1 LKFSSTVVSRY
12 QELSQIRVPV
22 FEVGLQSTFLQQCI
36 QSDREQETEANSASW
51 LSRKGL
57 RLIEAAV
64 CLLAASPGNIVV
76 VVVVVVVAVK
86 VVVMLVSERRSRS
99 SVFRSK

>member
-1 LKFSSTVVSRY
+1 VYRSLKSGSSPHFYNSAFS
-12 QELSQIRVPV
+12 Q
-22 FEVGLQSTFLQQCI
+22 
-36 QSDREQETEANSASW
+36 DRGQETEDNSASW

-76 VVVVVVVAVK
+76 VVVVVVVVVLAVK